1 MIFLY
6 VQYIQGHLGTA
17 HAHAHVVLDPDP
29 PIMVGCSQAA
39 GTGTYIALS
48 SISSNLLPPALRP
61 ILSYVQL
68 PASPLGPLPS
78 DAVNDMVVQEIDSLR
93 EQRPGMVQ
101 RAEQAA
107 LVYNLLADVNASKQK
122 S

>member
-1 MIFLY
+1 M
-6 VQYIQGHLGTA
+6 
-17 HAHAHVVLDPDP
+17 LDPDP

-39 GTGTYIALS
+39 GIGRTGTYIALS
-48 SISSNLLPPALRP
+48 SISSSLLPPALRP

-93 EQRPGMVQ
+93 ERRSGRVQ
-101 RAEQAA
+101 RAA
-107 LVYNLLADVNASKQK
+107 LVIQGFGRRQRIEAEVLVTLNFSVRE
-122 S
+122 